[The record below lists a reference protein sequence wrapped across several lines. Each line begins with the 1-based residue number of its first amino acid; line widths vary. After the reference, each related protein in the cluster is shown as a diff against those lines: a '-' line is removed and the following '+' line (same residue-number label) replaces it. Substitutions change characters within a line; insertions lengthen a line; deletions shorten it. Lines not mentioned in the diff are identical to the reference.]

1 MEKEKQDIFNQ
12 FLAKAEKRLEEKK
25 TLRTCLV
32 KVPSIG
38 EAIRIRGLRNSEI
51 AEVTD
56 IDTSDDP
63 YAADKY
69 SVYIATVEPDLRE
82 IASKMKEAGKLTE
95 YVDVVDIFEIYEI
108 RQLAEKIMELSGVTG
123 MGKIEVITE
132 NLKN

>member
-1 MEKEKQDIFNQ
+1 MDKNRDDVFNS

-25 TLRTCLV
+25 ILRTCLV
-32 KVPSIG
+32 KIPSMD

-56 IDTSDDP
+56 IDTGDDP
-63 YAADKY
+63 YAGDKY
-69 SVYIATVEPDLRE
+69 SVYIATVEPNLKE
-82 IASKMKEAGKLTE
+82 MASELKEKGKINE
-95 YVDVVDIFEIYEI
+95 YTDVVDIFEIYEI

-123 MGKIEVITE
+123 KNKIEVVTE